1 MCNYIYIDQASSNHN
16 GLCVSTVIFQALENG
31 RCHEFGQR
39 ELLFGLACGAG
50 ASQNLVNFGDLNPK
64 WELKNTKI
72 LIKLGFK

>member
-1 MCNYIYIDQASSNHN
+1 M
-16 GLCVSTVIFQALENG
+16 FQALEHG